1 MIKGT
6 TVTCTQYNYK
16 WDSAVLGEMW
26 SISLG
31 ANKCLINNGFF
42 TNSENKIEC
51 YYKLFF
57 FNAYF

>member
-6 TVTCTQYNYK
+6 TVTCKQYNYK
-16 WDSAVLGEMW
+16 LDSAVLGEMW
-26 SISLG
+26 SINLG

-51 YYKLFF
+51 
-57 FNAYF
+57 

>member
-6 TVTCTQYNYK
+6 IVTCTQYK
-16 WDSAVLGEMW
+16 LDSAVLGEMW
-26 SISLG
+26 SINIG

-51 YYKLFF
+51 
-57 FNAYF
+57 